1 MPWSLKASGVR
12 YSKKEQTLFK
22 LLPQDGKRITSVKLL
37 KGLARKANG
46 SLPFHARTSLVGA
59 MRSLIEKV
67 DRNREPFRV
76 KKSDRAGPNPIEF
89 WLEGR

>member
-1 MPWSLKASGVR
+1 MRWSLKADGVR

-22 LLPQDGKRITSVKLL
+22 LLPQDGKKVSSLRLL

-46 SLPFHARTSLVGA
+46 ALPFHARTSLVGA
-59 MRSLIEKV
+59 MRSLIEKS

-89 WLEGR
+89 WLEQR